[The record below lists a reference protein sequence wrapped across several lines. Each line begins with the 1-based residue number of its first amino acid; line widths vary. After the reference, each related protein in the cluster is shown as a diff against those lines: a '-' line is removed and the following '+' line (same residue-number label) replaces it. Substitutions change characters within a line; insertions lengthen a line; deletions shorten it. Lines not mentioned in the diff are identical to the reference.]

1 MATLNNPRSDVIAST
16 IEPDPKVNAGAG
28 TRGLFRNRRFQDD
41 FMPVPKWFRRPA
53 RRPARPGKAGRPG
66 TAMADFKV
74 QIGPRGGAVK
84 IPVRMTGG
92 FQAGL

>member
-41 FMPVPKWFRRPA
+41 FVPVPKWFRRPA
-53 RRPARPGKAGRPG
+53 KWAARPGKAGRPG
-66 TAMADFKV
+66 PARADFEV
-74 QIGPRGGAVK
+74 QIGPRGAAVK
-84 IPVRMTGG
+84 IPVRMTGT